1 MIGVYPA
8 NCQDCDEAGETMD
21 VETVDHEFAQ
31 LQQEGQQ
38 VGEAIEGLATKMKA
52 AGDGGDAT
60 AKDWMLDLKG
70 IALQIQQEQLQVQA
84 LLQAL
89 HDYANNNS
97 VQQAPPGS
105 QASLQAT
112 SGQPQG
118 AGIRHSFFGGNFG
131 QAMTQGM
138 GMGAGFGIADSLISS
153 LFN

>member
-1 MIGVYPA
+1 
-8 NCQDCDEAGETMD
+8 MD
-21 VETVDHEFAQ
+21 TDTVDREYAQ

-38 VGEAIEGLATKMKA
+38 VGQAIEGLATKMKA

-84 LLQAL
+84 LLQAI
-89 HDYANNNS
+89 HDYANNTMQQQS
-97 VQQAPPGS
+97 SGQAP
-105 QASLQAT
+105 LQPSAGLAP
-112 SGQPQG
+112 SGG
-118 AGIRHSFFGGNFG
+118 GRHGFFGGNFG
-131 QAMTQGM
+131 QAMTQGV